1 MTTHFY
7 DAVGLPAP
15 EGDPHRVHVTTSD
28 LPRLRGR
35 LLAAGARV
43 EDRGPTSLSF
53 VDPAGVRV
61 ELLGQHLLP
70 APVAAIPPRPAPP
83 RSAR

>member
-1 MTTHFY
+1 MTTRFY
-7 DAVGLPAP
+7 DAVGLPVP
-15 EGDPHRVHVTTSD
+15 ETDPAEVPVDAGD

-43 EDRGPTSLSF
+43 EDRGPASLAF

-61 ELLGQHLLP
+61 ELVGQ
-70 APVAAIPPRPAPP
+70 
-83 RSAR
+83 

>member
-1 MTTHFY
+1 MTTQFY

-15 EGDPHRVHVTTSD
+15 AADPAEVPVDAGD

-43 EDRGPTSLSF
+43 QEETSTSLSF
-53 VDPAGVRV
+53 RDPDGVRV
-61 ELLGQHLLP
+61 VL
-70 APVAAIPPRPAPP
+70 AAR
-83 RSAR
+83 

>member
-1 MTTHFY
+1 MTTRFY
-7 DAVGLPAP
+7 AAVGLPAP
-15 EGDPHRVHVTTSD
+15 ETDPGRVTVDADD

-43 EDRGPTSLSF
+43 EDGGPASLAF

-61 ELLGQHLLP
+61 ELLT
-70 APVAAIPPRPAPP
+70 R
-83 RSAR
+83 